1 MIDLHDNY
9 WCALKELTAPGMPFE
24 LVDEPAPYGVRKNF
38 ARLPSNLTC
47 LLEQASD
54 YGDRSCLVYGDSVV
68 TYAEFVER
76 VRRFAVGL
84 ARYAAPGD
92 RIALLGANHPE
103 WVVSFWA
110 AICAG
115 MVPVP
120 LNGWWRRQ
128 ELQHALVSTGAR
140 ILIGDIKRLSKLG
153 DVSETAPD
161 IQTVFCWDN
170 SASSPGFLPLTTL
183 AESLPADFFPSRP
196 DDLAVLVFTSGTT
209 GKAKAAMLTHGA
221 WLTGLKNAQ
230 LAATIAVMR
239 APGLQSGSGAVSVLA
254 GLPFFHVGGGHGQV
268 VGGIA
273 SGQTLII
280 PDGRFDPARTLDLIE
295 RHRIERWSAVPA
307 MVQQVCSYGNEEGR
321 DLSSLLTLGYGAA
334 PSGEAL
340 LKAAQTMFPNLRA
353 VSNAYG
359 LTEAGS
365 VFAMNTG
372 GDFERYPTSV
382 GRPFITADV
391 RIVSEQGL
399 PLPVGEAGEIQV
411 RGPFLMKG
419 YWNAPEETNTIFEQD
434 GWLKTGDLGYL
445 DAEGFIFLSGRK
457 KDIIIRGGENILA
470 EEVERCLEEHPSIG
484 EAAVIAVP
492 SDRLGEE
499 VKAVIRLSTGHEL
512 GEGDVRDWVRER
524 LAHFKVPSYVEFRQA
539 PLPRNAAGKLLK
551 LELVARGT
559 TQFDEMF

>member
-1 MIDLHDNY
+1 MTDLHDSY
-9 WCALKELTAPGMPFE
+9 WRALKELTAPGMPFE
-24 LVDEPAPYGVRKNF
+24 LVDEPAPHGVRRNF
-38 ARLPSNLTC
+38 AHLPSNLAC
-47 LLEQASD
+47 LLEQASG
-54 YGDRSCLVYGDSVV
+54 YGDRPCIVHGDISMN
-68 TYAEFVER
+68 YAEFVER
-76 VRRFAVGL
+76 VRRVAGGL
-84 ARYAAPGD
+84 ALYAVPGD
-92 RIALLGANHPE
+92 RIALLGANHPD
-103 WVVSFWA
+103 WAVSFWA

-115 MVPVP
+115 MVPVS

-128 ELQHALVSTGAR
+128 ELQHALASTGSR
-140 ILIGDIKRLSKLG
+140 VLIGDMKRLAKLG
-153 DVSETAPD
+153 DISEAAPD

-170 SASSPGFLPLTTL
+170 CASSPGFLPMTALT
-183 AESLPADFFPSRP
+183 ESLPADFFSSRA
-196 DDLAVLVFTSGTT
+196 DDLAALVFTSGTT

-221 WLTGLKNAQ
+221 WLTGLMNAQ

-239 APGLQSGSGAVSVLA
+239 APGLQSGDGVVRVLA
-254 GLPFFHVGGGHGQV
+254 GLPFFHVGGGHGLV

-280 PDGRFDPARTLDLIE
+280 PDGRFDPAGTLDLIE
-295 RHRIERWSAVPA
+295 QHHIERWSAVPA

-340 LKAAQTMFPNLRA
+340 LKAAQAMFPNLRA

-372 GDFERYPTSV
+372 ADFERYPTSV
-382 GRPFITADV
+382 GRPFVTAEI
-391 RIVSEQGL
+391 RIISEQGE

-419 YWNAPEETNTIFEQD
+419 YWNAPDATNAIFEPD

-445 DAEGFIFLSGRK
+445 DTEGFLFLSGRK

-492 SDRLGEE
+492 SDKLGEE
-499 VKAVIRLSTGHEL
+499 VKAVVRLSSGHEL
-512 GEGDVRDWVRER
+512 NDSDIRHWVSER
-524 LAHFKVPSYVEFRQA
+524 LAHFKVPRYVEIQQA

-551 LELVARGT
+551 QELVARGT
-559 TQFDEMF
+559 TQFDELF